1 VSCAAAASLVLLEPG
16 RFVAGCVAFEAFE
29 APATLAT
36 DAATGAA
43 RAAEVDEDFF
53 PGEGATLVAD
63 VFLAEE
69 EADLACVTF
78 LVGSS
83 EHARRFLSACSL
95 YHCNSPSC
103 LENKQKLQTNCWEPF
118 IIAPQVLPFPA
129 YSPS

>member
-1 VSCAAAASLVLLEPG
+1 MSCAAAASLVLLEPG

-83 EHARRFLSACSL
+83 EPLPVAFFPPVVFTIAIRPLAWKT
-95 YHCNSPSC
+95 
-103 LENKQKLQTNCWEPF
+103 NKNCKQTAGN
-118 IIAPQVLPFPA
+118 LLL
-129 YSPS
+129 